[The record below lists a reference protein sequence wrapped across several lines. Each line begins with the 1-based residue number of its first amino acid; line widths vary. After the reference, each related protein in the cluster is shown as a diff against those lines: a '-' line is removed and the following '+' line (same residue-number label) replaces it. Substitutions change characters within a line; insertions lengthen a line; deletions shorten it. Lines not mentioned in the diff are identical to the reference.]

1 MRQVAEEIQAILK
14 QRIMILDGGMGTQI
28 QTYGLTEK
36 EFRGKKFEN
45 HPILLQGNNDLLSI
59 TKPDV
64 ISSIHYAYLE
74 AGADFIETNT
84 FNANPI
90 SQQDYQLEDYTYEL
104 NFASAR
110 LAKKVT
116 DEFTALTPHKPRFVI
131 GALGPTNRTASL
143 SPDVNQASY
152 RNITFDDLVEAYTV
166 SLRGLIDGG
175 VDLLMIETVFDTL
188 NCKAAIYAIE
198 RYFDEHHIR
207 LPVMISGT
215 ITDASGRTLSGQT
228 ISAFWTSVQHA
239 KPLTI
244 GINCALGAEEM
255 RPYVAELSGISNTY
269 ICVYPNA
276 GLPNE
281 FGEYD
286 QSPEEMATIIKE
298 FAEAGFVNIIG
309 GCCGTTPEHIR
320 VITGTLASIP
330 PRKIPSIPA
339 CCRLSGLE
347 RLEIRPDTNF
357 VNIGERTNVSGSL
370 RFARLI
376 REANFDAA
384 LLVAREQIE
393 NGAQIID
400 INMDDAMLD
409 SEAAMK
415 TFCNL
420 IATEPEIARVPI
432 MIDSSKWSI
441 LLTGLK
447 TLQGKG
453 IVNSISL
460 KEGEA
465 VFISQAKEL
474 LRYGCAVV
482 VMAFDELGQADTK
495 ARKVS
500 ICKRAYD
507 ILVHHIGFSPTD
519 IIFDPNIFA
528 VATGI
533 DEHNNYA
540 KEFIEAIPDIK
551 TLCSGALI
559 SGGVSNVSFSFRGN
573 EGIREAMHSVF
584 LYHAI
589 KAGMDMGIV
598 NAAQLPVYE
607 QIPLELRTSIEDVI
621 FNRRSDAT
629 DRLLAS
635 ADEFKSSTKVNVK
648 DLSWREMPVNQRLTH
663 TLVNGIVDY
672 IDIDV
677 EEARQQYDKALRVI
691 EGPLMDGMNVVGDL
705 FGAGKM
711 FLPQVV
717 KSARVM
723 KKAVAYLLP
732 FIEQEKQL
740 SGLAQSHKGKVLMAT
755 VKGDVHDIGKN
766 IVGVVMQCNG
776 YEVIDLGVM
785 VPCEKILN
793 TAIDEKVDIIG
804 LSGLITPSLDE
815 MVHVA
820 KEMQRL
826 NFKIPLLIG
835 GATTSRVHTA
845 IKIAPHYKNG
855 VMHVKDASR
864 SVPVLSQLLGER
876 SGEFT
881 AEIAREY
888 DAVREQHAGRTVKLD
903 FISLDDAR
911 TNKTSIE
918 WKDYQPPKPTFLGA
932 RVIEN
937 IDIACLRDYIDWAPF
952 FRAWDLHGKFPAIL
966 DDANVGTEARSLY
979 HDAQKML
986 DDIICEK
993 WIHTKAVL
1001 GFFPANSIYDDDVEL
1016 YTDDSRKET
1025 LMTLHHLR
1033 QQTRKPRG
1041 QFNKC
1046 LADFIAPK
1054 ATGLQDYIGAFTV
1067 TAGLGLDEK
1076 AKMFEAD
1083 NDDYSAIMLKAIGD
1097 RLAEACAEYLHARV
1111 RKEYWGYV
1119 KDESLKNEALIQE
1132 DYVGIRP
1139 APGYPACPDH
1149 TEKSYLFELLK
1160 PTENI
1165 GVLMTES
1172 FAMFPASSVCG
1183 FYYSHPA
1190 SRYFSLGQ
1198 IDSDQRENYIQ
1209 RKRGNM
1215 ALLRQH
1221 LEVIV

>member
-36 EFRGKKFEN
+36 EFRGKQFEH
-45 HPILLQGNNDLLSI
+45 HPILLQGNNDLLSL

-110 LAKKVT
+110 LARQVA

-198 RYFDEHHIR
+198 CYFDEHNIR

-255 RPYVAELSGISNTY
+255 RPYVAELSGISDTY

-286 QSPEEMATIIKE
+286 QSPEAMATIIRE
-298 FAEAGFVNIIG
+298 FAESGFVNIIG

-320 VITGTLASIP
+320 VITETLASIS

-339 CCRLSGLE
+339 YCRLSGLE

-376 REANFDAA
+376 REANFDTA

-460 KEGEA
+460 KEGEV
-465 VFISQAKEL
+465 VFIAQAKEL

-507 ILVHHIGFSPTD
+507 ILVHQIGFAPTD

-540 KEFIEAIPDIK
+540 KEFIEAIPEIK
-551 TLCSGALI
+551 TLCPGALI

-589 KAGMDMGIV
+589 KAGLGIGIV
-598 NAAQLPVYE
+598 NAAQLQVYE
-607 QIPLELRTSIEDVI
+607 QIPMELRTSIEDVI

-629 DRLLAS
+629 DRLLAL
-635 ADEFKSSTKVNVK
+635 ADEFKGSTKVNVK

-677 EEARQQYDKALRVI
+677 EEARQQYDKALHVI

-845 IKIAPHYKNG
+845 IKIASHYKNG
-855 VMHVKDASR
+855 VVYVKDASR

-876 SGEFT
+876 SGEFIT
-881 AEIAREY
+881 EIAREY
-888 DAVREQHAGRTVKLD
+888 DTVREQHAGRTVKLD
-903 FISLDDAR
+903 FISLEAAR
-911 TNKTSIE
+911 ANKTPIE
-918 WKDYQPPKPTFLGA
+918 WKGYQPPKPIFLGV
-932 RVIEN
+932 RVIDN
-937 IDIACLRDYIDWAPF
+937 IDIECLRDYIDWAPF
-952 FRAWDLHGKFPAIL
+952 FRAWDLQGKFPAIL
-966 DDANVGTEARSLY
+966 EDPRCGVEARSLY

-986 DDIICEK
+986 DDIIREQ
-993 WIHTKAVL
+993 WIHAKAVL
-1001 GFFPANSIYDDDVEL
+1001 GFFPANSIHDDDVEL
-1016 YTDDSRKET
+1016 YTDDMRKKEF
-1025 LMTLHHLR
+1025 MTLHHLR

-1054 ATGLQDYIGAFTV
+1054 VTGLQDYIGAFTV

-1111 RKEYWGYV
+1111 RKEYWGYMR
-1119 KDESLKNEALIQE
+1119 DESLTNEALIQE
-1132 DYVGIRP
+1132 EYVGIRP

-1149 TEKSYLFELLK
+1149 TETQYLFELLK
-1160 PTENI
+1160 PMENI
-1165 GVLMTES
+1165 NVLMTES

-1183 FYYSHPA
+1183 FYYSHPE

-1209 RKRGNM
+1209 RKGGDM
-1215 ALLRQH
+1215 ALLRQY